1 MEGRM
6 SLLQNDALEIP
17 SSENLYSL
25 LKPYPKET
33 PMTFLIFLG
42 ALAASVLT
50 FEVLTA
56 FQKTLAVF
64 GRNRLANI
72 GDSSSTP
79 RRSTWEALLLAILP
93 GRFDPQSARNSADVI
108 SLLRRAG
115 YPYDTPGEFY
125 AAAMRDFS
133 TFLLVGGLLAGALAA
148 VNMAVAAPFVA
159 LIFAF
164 LGLRRPYVRIKTLAK
179 KRAEAMRSNMLIGL
193 SVLSALLS
201 SGVGVQEALRRSASV
216 GGPFCNLLGLLVARM
231 EVDDFGKAIEVTRA
245 HLPDASD
252 IEVNLFLRDI
262 YDFFANNRPVLSSV
276 QGLQEAVHRSVVEL
290 TEAKAALVRQR
301 AGLFGVLAVVGL
313 ILAILAP
320 FMGGGL
326 I

>member
-1 MEGRM
+1 
-6 SLLQNDALEIP
+6 
-17 SSENLYSL
+17 
-25 LKPYPKET
+25 
-33 PMTFLIFLG
+33 MTILIFLG

-56 FQKTLAVF
+56 LQKTFAVF
-64 GRNRLANI
+64 GRNRLANL

-79 RRSTWEALLLAILP
+79 RHSTWEALLLAILP
-93 GRFDPQSARNSADVI
+93 GRFDPQSAKNSADVI

-133 TFLLVGGLLAGALAA
+133 IFLLVGGLLAGALAA
-148 VNMAVAAPFVA
+148 LNMAVAAPFVA

-290 TEAKAALVRQR
+290 TEAKAALVRHR

-320 FMGGGL
+320 FMGSGL